1 MGCDTDFGNVIC
13 KENRIRSEV
22 IRKKSAKV
30 FQKGEIKGVVTGFDT
45 EGVIKARAIVH
56 IRGAN
61 TLYFIP
67 SI

>member
-1 MGCDTDFGNVIC
+1 MF
-13 KENRIRSEV
+13 E
-22 IRKKSAKV
+22 
-30 FQKGEIKGVVTGFDT
+30 KGEIKGVVKGDDT

-67 SI
+67 SV

>member
-1 MGCDTDFGNVIC
+1 MQRKQNKIRGNPI
-13 KENRIRSEV
+13 
-22 IRKKSAKV
+22 KSAKV
-30 FQKGEIKGVVTGFDT
+30 FQKGEIKGVVKGDDT
-45 EGVIKARAIVH
+45 EGVIKACVTVH